1 LAEFIDC
8 LADKSI
14 QLMGVCLMYRICT
27 SCVEFGDDMSNKKL
41 VSFRLPDNLMDSLRQ
56 TADHDGTSVTEL
68 VCRLLWRG
76 LQGKTAPRETVDD
89 RIASLEAEI
98 QELRQ
103 DRAPVASAPPTPLYA
118 LLTQSSIAQDS
129 SSEMR
134 TRLTRLEQMMETLI
148 TQNTVTQG
156 TVTQSTNQHPAPAAY
171 PHDSKAKAQLYPDE

>member
-1 LAEFIDC
+1 
-8 LADKSI
+8 
-14 QLMGVCLMYRICT
+14 
-27 SCVEFGDDMSNKKL
+27 MSNKKL

-76 LQGKTAPRETVDD
+76 LQGKTDSRETVDD

-118 LLTQSSIAQDS
+118 LLTQSSAQDS

-134 TRLTRLEQMMETLI
+134 TRLTRLEQMMEMLI

-156 TVTQSTNQHPAPAAY
+156 TVTQGTVTQSTVTQSTVTQSTNQHSAPAAY
-171 PHDSKAKAQLYPDE
+171 PHDSKAKAQLHPDE